1 MSKTIYVYADFS
13 FFSKPQLIGY
23 LYVDVLRGKE
33 VFSFEYSKTW
43 LSSQKYDLFDPDLY
57 LFQGRQYPPEEKK
70 LFGVFFDSCPDR
82 WGRMLLQRR
91 ENILS
96 KETNRKQRVLTET
109 DYLLGIQDISRM
121 GAIRFKTDTEA
132 SFLASEEISV
142 PPWTTIRELENASLL
157 FEKNLFEE
165 NKEKYYLGIL
175 LQPGSSLGGAR
186 PKANVQSPDGS
197 MWIAK
202 FPSKNDSID
211 TGAWEMTV
219 HELALLC
226 GLNVP
231 PAKCIRFSNNGSTF
245 LVKRFDRTPDN
256 RRIHFISAMTIL
268 GKTDG
273 ANAADGSNYL
283 DILGVIRQKGSKAIE
298 DAQEL
303 WKRIVFNIAVS
314 NTDDHLRN
322 HGFVYDSKG
331 LRLSPLY
338 DVNPN
343 PEGVSLSLNINET
356 DSSLDFD
363 IIMDI
368 APFFGIKK
376 DEGAEI
382 LKNIKDNVSRYKYI
396 ASKFGISQNE
406 IRSME
411 CAFRY

>member
-1 MSKTIYVYADFS
+1 
-13 FFSKPQLIGY
+13 
-23 LYVDVLRGKE
+23 
-33 VFSFEYSKTW
+33 
-43 LSSQKYDLFDPDLY
+43 
-57 LFQGRQYPPEEKK
+57 
-70 LFGVFFDSCPDR
+70 
-82 WGRMLLQRR
+82 
-91 ENILS
+91 
-96 KETNRKQRVLTET
+96 
-109 DYLLGIQDISRM
+109 
-121 GAIRFKTDTEA
+121 
-132 SFLASEEISV
+132 
-142 PPWTTIRELENASLL
+142 
-157 FEKNLFEE
+157 
-165 NKEKYYLGIL
+165 
-175 LQPGSSLGGAR
+175 
-186 PKANVQSPDGS
+186 

-231 PAKCIRFSNNGSTF
+231 PAKCTRFSNNGSTF

-256 RRIHFISAMTIL
+256 RRIHFVSAMTIL

-273 ANAADGSNYL
+273 ANAADGTSYL

-343 PEGVSLSLNINET
+343 PEGVSLSLNINQT

-376 DEGAEI
+376 DEGAGI

-396 ASKFGISQNE
+396 ASKFGIRQNE